1 MYSVLKAVQ
10 NVNVLE
16 VVLVLCVLMKK
27 NSVQYVLKCLNRH
40 QIMVQGY
47 YIYCLIY
54 LLMRIAYTYL
64 DFFLMSVDL
73 GTVFAERRNCEIGI

>member
-47 YIYCLIY
+47 YIYCLLY
-54 LLMRIAYTYL
+54 LLMRIAHK
-64 DFFLMSVDL
+64 
-73 GTVFAERRNCEIGI
+73 